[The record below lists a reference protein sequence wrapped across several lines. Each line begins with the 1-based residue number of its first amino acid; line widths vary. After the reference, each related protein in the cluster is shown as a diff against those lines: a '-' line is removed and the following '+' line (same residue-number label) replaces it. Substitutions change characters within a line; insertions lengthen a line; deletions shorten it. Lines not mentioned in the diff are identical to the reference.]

1 MAFLET
7 LEKLAKLFTLFQQWQ
22 YFYVAQICENK
33 FANTNKTL
41 EMRKS
46 DRASIAKVIPLN

>member
-7 LEKLAKLFTLFQQWQ
+7 LEKLAKLFTLFQPWQ